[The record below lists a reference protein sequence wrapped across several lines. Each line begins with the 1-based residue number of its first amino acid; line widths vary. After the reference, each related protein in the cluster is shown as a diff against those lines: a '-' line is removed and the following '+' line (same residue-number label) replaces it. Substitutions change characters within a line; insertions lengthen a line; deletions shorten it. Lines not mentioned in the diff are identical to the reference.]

1 MPEGIGF
8 ARTGVKKIMLDLTT
22 VSMMIVLSSITLAVL
37 TGFWGRAFWN
47 EGGSQLT
54 LGLVLFG
61 AAYSCLS
68 FLGSPLR
75 PWLFGV
81 GYVAFACGICA
92 SIASLHRFYRIP
104 LTTAWLYVLPV
115 CTGVVYFLLVD
126 QAVPR
131 IRTLSGM
138 LILYNL
144 WLAQLLLRRHNALGR
159 GEWMFLGGV
168 VLLTVALVLRIFSP
182 QLSLSTLA
190 PSNSSSSALLL
201 SYAVLFIALHLK
213 VIGFLIMA
221 QARANQQL
229 LRFACEDSLTG
240 LPNRRT
246 VMQALQQVLDQPAH
260 QRADLAVLL
269 MDIDH
274 FKRVNDQCG
283 HPAGDQVLAG
293 LGHILRQQ
301 LRPLSVAGRYGGEE
315 FIVVCPDT
323 TAEQALQLANR
334 LCDAARSQLRA
345 QHAAG
350 SWPVTISVGISALPA
365 GSAAITSEALL
376 QQADEAL
383 YQAKHAGRDQ
393 VCLFGTAAG
402 ATDGADAADSLGL
415 VTLGL
420 SALRFP
426 ERFVRKRMD
435 SSAEK

>member
-1 MPEGIGF
+1 
-8 ARTGVKKIMLDLTT
+8 MLDLTT

-61 AAYSCLS
+61 AAYTCLS

-75 PWLFGV
+75 PILFCV
-81 GYVAFACGICA
+81 GYVAFAGGICA
-92 SIASLHRFYRIP
+92 CIACLHRFYRIP

-115 CTGVVYFLLVD
+115 CTGVVYLLLLEQTQV
-126 QAVPR
+126 VT
-131 IRTLSGM
+131 RTRTVSGM
-138 LILYNL
+138 LILHNL
-144 WLAQLLLRRHNALGR
+144 WMAQLLLRRYPLGR
-159 GEWMFLGGV
+159 GEWMFMTGV
-168 VLLTVALVLRIFSP
+168 VLLTSALLLRIFSP
-182 QLSLSTLA
+182 QFSLSTLA
-190 PSNSSSSALLL
+190 PSNSSSSSLLV
-201 SYAVLFIALHLK
+201 SYAILFIALHLK
-213 VIGFLIMA
+213 AIGFLMMA
-221 QARANQQL
+221 QARADQQL

-246 VMQALQQVLDQPAH
+246 AMQALQQVLDQPH
-260 QRADLAVLL
+260 QRPHLAVLL

-293 LGHILRQQ
+293 LGQILRQQ

-323 TAEQALQLANR
+323 TAEQAVQLANR

-345 QHAAG
+345 QHAKG
-350 SWPVTISVGISALPA
+350 GWPVTISVGVSALAADSPA
-365 GSAAITSEALL
+365 VSSNALL
-376 QQADEAL
+376 QQADQAL

-393 VCLFGTAAG
+393 VCLFGAA
-402 ATDGADAADSLGL
+402 DCADDADSLDLVNQGL
-415 VTLGL
+415 G
-420 SALRFP
+420 ALRFP
-426 ERFVRKRMD
+426 ERFVRKHGD
-435 SSAEK
+435 NAVEK